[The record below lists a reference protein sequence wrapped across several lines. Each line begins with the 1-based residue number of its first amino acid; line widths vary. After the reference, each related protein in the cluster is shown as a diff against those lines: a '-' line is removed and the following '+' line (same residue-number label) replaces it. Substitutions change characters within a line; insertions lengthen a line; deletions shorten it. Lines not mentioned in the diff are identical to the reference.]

1 MIFKTEDGAP
11 AGILNNRGRSAGKG
25 WKGGRAPGV
34 AESGEIFRA
43 SGREGESDSPGNWKI
58 EPAPPPA
65 PSRESLSEGSRG
77 DIPFTRL
84 PLRFGDTHG
93 RASLCIDGDDN
104 SDKNQWIID
113 IVSG

>member
-1 MIFKTEDGAP
+1 ME
-11 AGILNNRGRSAGKG
+11 
-25 WKGGRAPGV
+25 GGRAPGV

-58 EPAPPPA
+58 EPASPPA

-104 SDKNQWIID
+104 SDKNQWGLLILYLVEIYTYRRGRGVEKR
-113 IVSG
+113 INPMYQ